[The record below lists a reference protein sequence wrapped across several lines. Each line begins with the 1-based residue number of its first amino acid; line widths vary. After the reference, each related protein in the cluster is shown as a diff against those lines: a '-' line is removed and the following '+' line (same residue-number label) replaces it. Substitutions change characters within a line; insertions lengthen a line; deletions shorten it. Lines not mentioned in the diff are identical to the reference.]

1 MKRYSIQSCNSDELR
16 ASARAAVRDQQLFD
30 GTNRRGDRVI
40 HRFVLLAG
48 IALVSVGC
56 VRRTVTINTDP
67 QGARVLLNDEEV
79 GTSPVSVDFTW
90 YGDYDVV
97 LRKEGYA
104 TTKTNQRIDAP
115 WYQVPPMD
123 FFAEALVPFEIHDQR
138 EVTFI
143 LEPSETI
150 SREALLD
157 EAAKTRERALFA
169 EE

>member
-1 MKRYSIQSCNSDELR
+1 M
-16 ASARAAVRDQQLFD
+16 
-30 GTNRRGDRVI
+30 
-40 HRFVLLAG
+40 
-48 IALVSVGC
+48 
-56 VRRTVTINTDP
+56 
-67 QGARVLLNDEEV
+67 
-79 GTSPVSVDFTW
+79 
-90 YGDYDVV
+90 